1 MKHTV
6 LDGEKGLTW
15 VDVVDPSPSE
25 LTNIA
30 HTYGLHPTSVRDC
43 LDPEHLPKYEQFPDR
58 AFLIIR
64 VFDVESAADCATV
77 QEMTRKVAM
86 FFGDNLLVTI
96 HRKPL
101 PFLTEMMHTC
111 RTEAEAGTV
120 QQAVHVV
127 LDIVDKG
134 LDTYEPPLEKI
145 ESGLDDIETAL
156 FESRHDA
163 DDLLALYVI
172 RRRTVLIRRMLW
184 RSIETLK
191 QLTSPADTGSPH
203 FQDVRETTD
212 ALLFY
217 ADQQVESATNLTNLQ
232 LALASQ
238 KTNQVVRLLTIFSA
252 FFLPLTFI
260 VGVYGMNFDFM
271 PELRHR
277 WGYPG
282 VLVFMALVT
291 LSIWLWF
298 RRKGWLTR

>member
-1 MKHTV
+1 MNHTV
-6 LDGEKGLTW
+6 LSGEHGLTW

-25 LTNIA
+25 LTTIA
-30 HTYGLHPTSVRDC
+30 HTYGLHPTSVRDS
-43 LDPEHLPKYEQFPDR
+43 LDPAHLPKYEKFPDR

-64 VFDVESAADCATV
+64 VFDVESSADCATV
-77 QEMTRKVAM
+77 QEMTRKLVLFYGA
-86 FFGDNLLVTI
+86 NLLVTI
-96 HRKPL
+96 HRKQL
-101 PFLTEMMHTC
+101 PFLTEMMHSC
-111 RTEAEAGTV
+111 QAGFEPV
-120 QQAVHVV
+120 GDQPVIHLV
-127 LDIVDKG
+127 LDIIDKG
-134 LDTYEPPLEKI
+134 LDTYEAPLEKI

-172 RRRTVLIRRMLW
+172 RRRTALIRRMLW

-191 QLTSPADTGSPH
+191 QLTSPADASTPH

-238 KTNQVVRLLTIFSA
+238 KTNQVVRVLTIFSA

-260 VGVYGMNFDFM
+260 VGIYGMNFDFM
-271 PELRHR
+271 PELRSR

-282 VLVFMALVT
+282 VLVFLGLVT
-291 LSIWLWF
+291 FTIWYWF